1 MSGRNFDSANCFFIS
16 RTFLHARDKTGR
28 IDRVFTELSRLILV
42 QKKLNPVK
50 LSASCCTNLTA
61 LNASN

>member
-50 LSASCCTNLTA
+50 LSASC
-61 LNASN
+61 